1 MPETAQPT
9 KIDSVSQER
18 GPGPATRVVGV
29 IGSPVRHSLSP
40 VIHNAAFRALGLD
53 WVYLAF
59 EVAPGAG
66 GAAVEAVRGL
76 GLEGLNVTRPHKD
89 VAAAAVD
96 RLSPVAARLG
106 AVNTVVRDG
115 AVLVGDNTD
124 GAGFIDALAAGHDF
138 RPADRHCVVLGGGGA
153 ARAVALA
160 LGEAGA
166 AGVVVVARR
175 PAQAEVAA
183 RMGGAAG
190 RAGTAA
196 DVEGA
201 DLVVN
206 ATPVT
211 DRLPLDLDPAHL
223 VAGQLVV
230 ELSYQPPVSALL
242 AAARSRGA
250 VTANGVGMLVHQA
263 ARSFEMWT
271 GREAPLAAMRQAV
284 AAELAGR

>member
-1 MPETAQPT
+1 
-9 KIDSVSQER
+9 
-18 GPGPATRVVGV
+18 VV
-29 IGSPVRHSLSP
+29 
-40 VIHNAAFRALGLD
+40 
-53 WVYLAF
+53 
-59 EVAPGAG
+59 
-66 GAAVEAVRGL
+66 
-76 GLEGLNVTRPHKD
+76 
-89 VAAAAVD
+89 
-96 RLSPVAARLG
+96 
-106 AVNTVVRDG
+106 
-115 AVLVGDNTD
+115 
-124 GAGFIDALAAGHDF
+124 
-138 RPADRHCVVLGGGGA
+138 
-153 ARAVALA
+153 LA

-175 PAQAEVAA
+175 PAQAETAA
-183 RMGGAAG
+183 RLGGAAG